1 MKEQIV
7 ENKSENQEL
16 SLKGYRWEKKEFCDE
31 LKGQIIDK
39 LKVSDVVAEI
49 VSGRAKDLPE
59 AENFLNTT
67 LKNNIKD
74 PFMLKDMRKGVEL
87 VTSAIKE
94 NKKIV
99 IFADYDVD
107 GATSAAIFRNY
118 FREIGQEIEVYV
130 PDRITEGYGPNSKA
144 LLELK
149 EQNTDL
155 VITVDCGTT
164 AFEPLE
170 VAHKAGLDVIV
181 IDHHLGTS
189 EIPKA
194 LAIINPNR
202 ADESSEYGY
211 LCAAGVSFLFLV
223 ALNNILE
230 KDGFFESTNKPNLLT
245 LLDLVAIGTVCDMVP
260 LKELNRAIVKQGLKI
275 LAHTNRVGV
284 KALSEI
290 SNCDFSEADSYHLGF
305 VIGPRINAGGRVATS
320 NLGADLLS
328 SASYDEARDIALKL
342 ELHNKERKAIET
354 SVQEKVIKQIEEQQ
368 LYNNSVIIVSG
379 ENWHPGV
386 IGIVASRVKE
396 KYDLPAIVISFEN
409 QIGKASCRS
418 IKGVDLGSAIVD
430 ANDNNLLVNGGG
442 HAMAA
447 GFTIEKDKLEE
458 FSNYL
463 NNALEI
469 GVKAANSNKVK
480 QYHYNTSISAFSLEF
495 IKEINL
501 IAPYGQ
507 ENLEP
512 KFVIDDCRVF
522 NIKKIGVNH
531 LKLRLVESVDGVY
544 GKSLDAVMWKALDTE
559 IGSSL
564 FELQGK
570 KISVLGMIK
579 INKWNDKEI
588 PQFQIEDVKY
598 S

>member
-1 MKEQIV
+1 M
-7 ENKSENQEL
+7 
-16 SLKGYRWEKKEFCDE
+16 
-31 LKGQIIDK
+31 
-39 LKVSDVVAEI
+39 
-49 VSGRAKDLPE
+49 
-59 AENFLNTT
+59 
-67 LKNNIKD
+67 
-74 PFMLKDMRKGVEL
+74 
-87 VTSAIKE
+87 
-94 NKKIV
+94 
-99 IFADYDVD
+99 
-107 GATSAAIFRNY
+107 
-118 FREIGQEIEVYV
+118 
-130 PDRITEGYGPNSKA
+130 
-144 LLELK
+144 
-149 EQNTDL
+149 
-155 VITVDCGTT
+155 
-164 AFEPLE
+164 
-170 VAHKAGLDVIV
+170 
-181 IDHHLGTS
+181 
-189 EIPKA
+189 
-194 LAIINPNR
+194 
-202 ADESSEYGY
+202 
-211 LCAAGVSFLFLV
+211 
-223 ALNNILE
+223 
-230 KDGFFESTNKPNLLT
+230 
-245 LLDLVAIGTVCDMVP
+245 
-260 LKELNRAIVKQGLKI
+260 
-275 LAHTNRVGV
+275 
-284 KALSEI
+284 
-290 SNCDFSEADSYHLGF
+290 
-305 VIGPRINAGGRVATS
+305 
-320 NLGADLLS
+320 
-328 SASYDEARDIALKL
+328 
-342 ELHNKERKAIET
+342 
-354 SVQEKVIKQIEEQQ
+354 
-368 LYNNSVIIVSG
+368 
-379 ENWHPGV
+379 
-386 IGIVASRVKE
+386 
-396 KYDLPAIVISFEN
+396 
-409 QIGKASCRS
+409 
-418 IKGVDLGSAIVD
+418 DLGSAIVD